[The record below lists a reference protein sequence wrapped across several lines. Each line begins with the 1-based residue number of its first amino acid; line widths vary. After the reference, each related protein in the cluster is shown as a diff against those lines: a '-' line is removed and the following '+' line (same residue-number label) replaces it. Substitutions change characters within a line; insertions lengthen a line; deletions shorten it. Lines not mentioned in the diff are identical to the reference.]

1 MWAASAALVPA
12 STSGS
17 RNTLAVSLFETRSI
31 GEAVMAVWGSP
42 DAKPIVTGRNSDS
55 TLTRQSR

>member
-31 GEAVMAVWGSP
+31 GEAVMGGMRLAGCE
-42 DAKPIVTGRNSDS
+42 AYRHRT
-55 TLTRQSR
+55 QQ